1 MHIHDKF
8 YRFNKVSWASWLAE
22 PHTWPRSE
30 TRVKP
35 DIISWQM
42 VHNLISDST
51 VFCSMNFTFRH
62 YNDTSVVCNSTESGK
77 YTHFLSVCCNNR
89 SELFFCQGFSVVH
102 IILTLIIMS
111 LCKGSKLLK
120 TDRMEV
126 RRSSAYPVTFWHRN
140 FDPVSDGN
148 WFSL

>member
-77 YTHFLSVCCNNR
+77 YTHFWSVCCNNR
-89 SELFFCQGFSVVH
+89 WCYLYLYNLGTFMEFVYYRCNDYMFFKVCFLFG
-102 IILTLIIMS
+102 S
-111 LCKGSKLLK
+111 LSMTSQAFTSKMF
-120 TDRMEV
+120 D
-126 RRSSAYPVTFWHRN
+126 N
-140 FDPVSDGN
+140 FRISWG
-148 WFSL
+148 LR